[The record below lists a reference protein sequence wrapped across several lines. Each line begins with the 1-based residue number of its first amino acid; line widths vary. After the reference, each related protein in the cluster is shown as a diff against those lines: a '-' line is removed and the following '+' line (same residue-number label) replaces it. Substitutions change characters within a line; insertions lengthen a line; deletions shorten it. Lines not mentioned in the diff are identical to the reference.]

1 MFGFR
6 LFSDYCLYVIN
17 IVKVFEQQN
26 AKIILTR
33 LSVIVET
40 TRVFSVLSIHGKSQR
55 NSTLTQN
62 YKTLSWRVSASAAN
76 ENLNIREDEHNC
88 CHYRLCGIVF
98 F

>member
-40 TRVFSVLSIHGKSQR
+40 TRVFSVLSIHGKSQ
-55 NSTLTQN
+55 
-62 YKTLSWRVSASAAN
+62 
-76 ENLNIREDEHNC
+76 
-88 CHYRLCGIVF
+88 
-98 F
+98 